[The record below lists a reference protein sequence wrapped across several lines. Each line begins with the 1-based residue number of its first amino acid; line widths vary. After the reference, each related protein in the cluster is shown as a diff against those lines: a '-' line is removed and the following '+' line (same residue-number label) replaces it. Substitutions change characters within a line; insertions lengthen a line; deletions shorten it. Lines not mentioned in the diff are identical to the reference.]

1 MAIVVGFIGT
11 RYRGLMINPEVEDTA
26 AKKSVEEMIR
36 TALVKA
42 KIVSELNS
50 QRLEQK
56 VNWSRSSRTDAGVSA
71 LRLVISARFCLNLE
85 SLDASGFS
93 QGDKGSG
100 DGRGYDDYAT
110 FYKFSSVPCAGSSGD
125 RTCGGDYSVDAF
137 TYQYT
142 YVGGG
147 QTPMDG
153 SGAAVGVG
161 AHGIGTPKDTTGAVE
176 DMAHVE
182 IMVNLRAGLDG
193 LIVATGFKPFEG
205 GTRLRI
211 SRSLA
216 RQRMRSLGWEMQP
229 DFERIPESVLH
240 TSAYLDLIIEV
251 INNKAGVREDDEKRR
266 VFRAAISDQNRHRE
280 ETLAQFAMRRQ
291 KEFSQAT
298 AFGIVI
304 PDSFKATMLK
314 EGANLSE
321 QNQQNLCALL
331 AGQDDDPNAVARA
344 LSRLDVRSD
353 RMAGFVEN
361 TQSNLESYMSTNDDL
376 EDPEEDSLD
385 EDDIIHELEP
395 LDLTEDQVAEVFAV
409 LEQKKR
415 RPRTWKENKDFK
427 AEMKKDRTSFTKGD
441 DRPRAGRRF
450 EAHGKPRRG
459 PFNCEQLKKISR
471 CKLCSSRAKDA
482 AGFFKAAEAG
492 LFIGLETM
500 CNARQTIRQV
510 LPSPKELCEQWS
522 FLTLSS
528 GDAILD
534 IGATQDLVGETALLS
549 MAHHLRSLDL
559 QFIEVD
565 THVLTPAGIGGAAQV
580 TRVVLV
586 PISLGGFPGVLEFT
600 VLEGGIPP
608 LLSVGFLEFLEAVI
622 DLPHDRVEQQQ
633 VPEERWNGLM
643 TALMNKLESNRV
655 AYKKLVEAELKTK
668 SLASNRKKYV
678 EAVSQAPGRCL
689 HPKEQVA
696 SRANQYA
703 SWTACLQCG
712 ARLSYAS
719 KTRSRA
725 AAASSS
731 TRASTRTSAA
741 AATSKAAVTSGRQ
754 TTGYGVPEPLMA
766 SASSEATQIVGEA
779 MSMLQVQ
786 NSQLATALTQIN
798 HSLQQLAHGQSQMI
812 TMANPGPL
820 PANSNLNPQTQGI
833 MPTEMQV
840 DMMSDH
846 WSATEVDWSHLPS
859 PKSNLTDVEETTE
872 GDFSN
877 NPNSWQGVV
886 S

>member
-1 MAIVVGFIGT
+1 
-11 RYRGLMINPEVEDTA
+11 
-26 AKKSVEEMIR
+26 
-36 TALVKA
+36 
-42 KIVSELNS
+42 
-50 QRLEQK
+50 
-56 VNWSRSSRTDAGVSA
+56 
-71 LRLVISARFCLNLE
+71 
-85 SLDASGFS
+85 
-93 QGDKGSG
+93 
-100 DGRGYDDYAT
+100 
-110 FYKFSSVPCAGSSGD
+110 
-125 RTCGGDYSVDAF
+125 
-137 TYQYT
+137 
-142 YVGGG
+142 
-147 QTPMDG
+147 MDG

-471 CKLCSSRAKDA
+471 CKLCLQRAQRPLIK
-482 AGFFKAAEAG
+482 GK
-492 LFIGLETM
+492 
-500 CNARQTIRQV
+500 
-510 LPSPKELCEQWS
+510 PS
-522 FLTLSS
+522 
-528 GDAILD
+528 
-534 IGATQDLVGETALLS
+534 
-549 MAHHLRSLDL
+549 
-559 QFIEVD
+559 
-565 THVLTPAGIGGAAQV
+565 
-580 TRVVLV
+580 
-586 PISLGGFPGVLEFT
+586 
-600 VLEGGIPP
+600 
-608 LLSVGFLEFLEAVI
+608 
-622 DLPHDRVEQQQ
+622 
-633 VPEERWNGLM
+633 N
-643 TALMNKLESNRV
+643 
-655 AYKKLVEAELKTK
+655 
-668 SLASNRKKYV
+668 
-678 EAVSQAPGRCL
+678 
-689 HPKEQVA
+689 
-696 SRANQYA
+696 
-703 SWTACLQCG
+703 
-712 ARLSYAS
+712 
-719 KTRSRA
+719 
-725 AAASSS
+725 
-731 TRASTRTSAA
+731 
-741 AATSKAAVTSGRQ
+741 
-754 TTGYGVPEPLMA
+754 
-766 SASSEATQIVGEA
+766 
-779 MSMLQVQ
+779 
-786 NSQLATALTQIN
+786 
-798 HSLQQLAHGQSQMI
+798 
-812 TMANPGPL
+812 
-820 PANSNLNPQTQGI
+820 
-833 MPTEMQV
+833 
-840 DMMSDH
+840 
-846 WSATEVDWSHLPS
+846 
-859 PKSNLTDVEETTE
+859 
-872 GDFSN
+872 
-877 NPNSWQGVV
+877 
-886 S
+886 